1 MKLNRPTLA
10 LTALILAV
18 STFAFSQAPAD
29 DVDKT
34 FMWKAE
40 SEGTTVYL
48 VGSIHALREDAYPL
62 PQPIE
67 SAFDEVEVVVF
78 EIDVDDMTQA
88 AIEMM
93 AAGTLEEG
101 RTLEEVVGPETW
113 FELKVHAG
121 PLGLDPAFFSGM
133 KPWMAALTL
142 AAFELTKHGYLA
154 TAGLD
159 TYFSQKAD
167 ESGKDRLALETAAF
181 QVSLFADLTP
191 EQSLAFLRHTLTDLE
206 TVIPEMERLYRDW
219 RSGKV
224 APLQEL
230 LLEGFE
236 EFPAVFKRMVVD
248 RNRAWMP
255 KITELLEGDRNAMV
269 VVGSMHLVGEEGV
282 VALLRQQGFTVEQQ

>member
-1 MKLNRPTLA
+1 MNRRHLVLAIASVLAAVPVLAEAPT
-10 LTALILAV
+10 
-18 STFAFSQAPAD
+18 D

-40 SEGTTVYL
+40 RGETRVYL
-48 VGSIHALREDAYPL
+48 AGSIHALREDAYPL
-62 PQPIE
+62 PQPIQ
-67 SAFDEVEVVVF
+67 SAFDEVEVLMF

-88 AIEMM
+88 AIKMM

-159 TYFSQKAD
+159 TYLSQKAD
-167 ESGKDRLALETAAF
+167 EAGKDRLALETAAF

-191 EQSLAFLRHTLTDLE
+191 EQSLEFLRHTLADLE
-206 TVIPEMERLYRDW
+206 TVIPEMERLYLDW

-224 APLQEL
+224 EPLQEL
-230 LLEGFE
+230 LLEGFN

-255 KITELLEGDRNAMV
+255 KITELLDGDRDAMV
-269 VVGSMHLVGEEGV
+269 VVGSMHLVGDEGLI
-282 VALLRQQGFTVEQQ
+282 ALLRQQGYTVAQQ